1 MILVATG
8 MAWLIPLLYYTIHIQ
23 VWCSTVCLSWNQLI
37 HEQCV
42 APVWVDKSV
51 RMITT
56 ACSSSSWSWKMLEW
70 FGWPEYDDWGSV
82 FKTLILHRYSR
93 IYLDRKDEC
102 PLLVNVHHYCWGFFL
117 LHRTLCQR
125 IVCSDFF
132 GQACLNLDH
141 IDCEWLSS
149 VAGMYNLLIAYS
161 RFG

>member
-82 FKTLILHRYSR
+82 FKALILHRYSR

-102 PLLVNVHHYCWGFFL
+102 PLLVNVHHYCWGFFVVAP
-117 LHRTLCQR
+117 HTLPEDC
-125 IVCSDFF
+125 VLWFF
-132 GQACLNLDH
+132 WASLPEFRSHWLWMTQ
-141 IDCEWLSS
+141 LSS
-149 VAGMYNLLIAYS
+149 WHV
-161 RFG
+161 